1 MANLKAKKREG
12 RGKYSA
18 FNLRKAGQMPGVVY
32 GKGMADNINVSI
44 DLKEFVHLL
53 KVGDRIVD
61 LDIDGSVR
69 KVLVKAVQH
78 GTYDH
83 EILHVDFRAI
93 SDTEVIEVELQI
105 ELEGEAEGSKVGG
118 MIEQN
123 LHQILVRCLP
133 KDMPENIVVNI
144 DKMKLGDILYAED
157 LPKTTGITY
166 VYHGNPAVVSCHQ
179 PAGEEAPV
187 EAGEASTAPEVI
199 GEKEREAKAKDK

>member
-12 RGKYSA
+12 KGKYSA
-18 FNLRKAGQMPGVVY
+18 FNLRKAGEMPGVVY
-32 GKGMADNINVSI
+32 GKGMADNINVSVN
-44 DLKEFVHLL
+44 LKEFLHLL

-61 LDIDGSVR
+61 LDIDGFVR

-83 EILHVDFRAI
+83 EVLHVDFRAI

-105 ELEGEAEGSKVGG
+105 ELTGEAEGSKTGG
-118 MIEQN
+118 MIEHN
-123 LHQILVRCLP
+123 LYQILVRCLP

-144 DKMKLGDILYAED
+144 EKMKLGDILYAED
-157 LPKTTGITY
+157 LPKIAGVSY

-179 PAGEEAPV
+179 PAGEEAAAEGD
-187 EAGEASTAPEVI
+187 EAQAAPEVI
-199 GEKEREAKAKDK
+199 GEKEREAKKDK

>member
-12 RGKYSA
+12 KGKYSA

-32 GKGMADNINVSI
+32 GKGMADNINVTV
-44 DLKEFVHLL
+44 DLKEFLHLL

-83 EILHVDFRAI
+83 EVLHVDFRAI

-105 ELEGEAEGSKVGG
+105 ELAGEAEGSKVGG
-118 MIEQN
+118 MIEHN

-144 DKMKLGDILYAED
+144 EKMKLGSIIYAED
-157 LPKTTGITY
+157 LPKIAGVSY
-166 VYHGNPAVVSCHQ
+166 VFHGNPAVVSCHQ
-179 PAGEEAPV
+179 PAGEEAV
-187 EAGEASTAPEVI
+187 AEEDVAQAAPEVI
-199 GEKEREAKAKDK
+199 GEKEREAKKDK